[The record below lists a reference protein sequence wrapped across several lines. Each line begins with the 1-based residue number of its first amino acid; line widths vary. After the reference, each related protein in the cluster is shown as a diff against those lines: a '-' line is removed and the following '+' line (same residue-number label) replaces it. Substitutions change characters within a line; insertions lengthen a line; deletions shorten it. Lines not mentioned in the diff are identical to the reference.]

1 MQIVIL
7 CIIAVIC
14 FAATTV
20 FRHISDSRTLIS
32 VAIGA
37 AINANIFNSVSMPIV
52 FGSMTFG
59 IDSILYTLFIFNV
72 IIKAKDYSIKDAKDL
87 TISTIIAIL
96 VSAFIELFAK
106 WSFTG
111 INVQTFISFLSYF
124 LSSLG
129 TFIGIWVMLRCFKYF
144 EAKKVNIYV
153 TFFIV
158 IVIESLI
165 SSSVYFCG
173 SSIVKGDFSHIFSP
187 ALEGSY
193 IGKLF
198 SIVLGL
204 LGYYVNKNIL
214 KPGEYFAKKKI

>member
-7 CIIAVIC
+7 CFIAVIC
-14 FAATTV
+14 FTATTV

-37 AINANIFNSVSMPIV
+37 AINANIFNSVSMPIE
-52 FGSMTFG
+52 FGSMIFG
-59 IDSILYTLFIFNV
+59 IDSILYTLFIFTV
-72 IIKAKDYSIKDAKDL
+72 IIKAKDYSVKDAKDL

-111 INVQTFISFLSYF
+111 MSYQTVISFLRYL

-129 TFIGIWVMLRCFKYF
+129 TFIGVWVMLRCFKYF

-153 TFFIV
+153 TFAVV
-158 IVIESLI
+158 IVIASLI

-187 ALEGSY
+187 ALAGSY

-198 SIVLGL
+198 SISLGL
-204 LGYYVNKNIL
+204 IGYYVNQKFL
-214 KPGEYFAKKKI
+214 KPGELARKKTM